1 VSQASDTYL
10 GEAMPVPAA
19 DADGLQTPFWSGLAR
34 EELMI
39 QRCRNCRT
47 WIFAP
52 EWICHHCHS
61 FDLGWE
67 AVEPVGRLYS
77 WTRVWR
83 PSLPTQTSPYLTVV
97 VELPQAGGVRLIGNL
112 LGDARQEVAIGAPAT
127 GVFEHHPPVEGSAP
141 RPGFSLLQWKLAN
154 A

>member
-1 VSQASDTYL
+1 VTNTSALYL
-10 GEAMPVPAA
+10 GENALPPAP
-19 DADGLQTPFWSGLAR
+19 DADGLQAPYWNGLTR
-34 EELMI
+34 EELLI
-39 QRCRNCRT
+39 QRCNNCKT

-67 AVEPVGRLYS
+67 AVEPTGRIYS

-83 PSLPTQTSPYLTVV
+83 APIPTFPSPYIAVV

-112 LGDARQEVAIGAPAT
+112 LGEAEAKVEIGANVT
-127 GVFEHHPPVEGSAP
+127 GVFEHHLAREGK
-141 RPGFSLLQWKLAN
+141 PGFSLLQWTRG
-154 A
+154 